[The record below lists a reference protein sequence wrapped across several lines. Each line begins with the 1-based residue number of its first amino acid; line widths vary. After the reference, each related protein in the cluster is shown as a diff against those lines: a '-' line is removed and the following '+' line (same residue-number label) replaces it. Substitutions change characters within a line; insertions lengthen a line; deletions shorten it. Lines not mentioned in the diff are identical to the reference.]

1 MPDDTFLTE
10 INKLAKVRKLANFD
24 ERAVFV
30 AFKNDSKK
38 IKEIQQALA
47 STDAEIDRAVYVFY
61 KLSAEEV

>member
-1 MPDDTFLTE
+1 LPDDTFLTE

-38 IKEIQQALA
+38 IKEI
-47 STDAEIDRAVYVFY
+47 
-61 KLSAEEV
+61 